1 MTRLTRLRLAWAAW
15 NCALPILFGAA
26 LSHAALAAEG
36 VQPLAALQQQ
46 ADIWLRQGF
55 DDAQATLDA
64 LDIAL
69 ATPGLEPA
77 HARILQ
83 RTRGA
88 VAARAGRDVDVD
100 AALKA
105 LDALAVAGD
114 ALARPDAAL
123 VRALRD
129 EQLGHSARAVTQA
142 REAADSYAAV
152 CTLGVALRP
161 DCDLRAQWLA
171 QQTLLL
177 REREDVDLNSAI
189 ARGDEAVA
197 LARRAGDPALQAWT
211 LATQASL
218 WAGQGDVTRARRA
231 MSQAEALLREV
242 ARPDVETR
250 VALLRARVAD
260 AAGDAARVDRA
271 LRAAFDAARRA
282 RSPRLVAAVQVN
294 QSDVLVRRGRAREAL
309 AAVQAALPVVR
320 KVADRRLERILLH
333 NGALAQIALGRSREA
348 KVQAQR
354 LFELW
359 AADGTLGE
367 QSVALREV
375 ADALAGAGDA
385 RAALDLYHRERDVT
399 SRVMAEQR
407 EAAER
412 SARARY
418 DRDAQQRNIELIA
431 RDNTIQ
437 ATELHNRN
445 LVQRLWAL
453 AAVVVGLAA
462 LLVGLLLRRVWATQG
477 ALQRSQAQLKVQS
490 ERDPLTGAAN
500 RRHGQARLQAES
512 EAADG
517 AWSGALLLVDVDHF
531 KHVND
536 EYGHNVGDEVLV
548 EVARRLQS
556 AVREHDVVVRWGGEE
571 FLVMAPKA
579 TGASLD
585 ALAQRLMRCV
595 SETPVPLADGRTIAV
610 TVSVGYGAFPLSPRQ
625 EHIRWDRALNL
636 ADMALYTAKSQGR
649 NRAVGI
655 SGLHA
660 AADAATMERVE
671 ADFER
676 AWQDGVLNLAIQPGS

>member
-1 MTRLTRLRLAWAAW
+1 MRLDHLRRLAVAVPL
-15 NCALPILFGAA
+15 CALLPLSFGAA
-26 LSHAALAAEG
+26 PDAPAVAA
-36 VQPLAALQQQ
+36 QPLAGLQQQ
-46 ADIWLRQGF
+46 AEIWLRQGF
-55 DDAQATLDA
+55 DHAQDTLD
-64 LDIAL
+64 DIGAAL
-69 ATPGLEPA
+69 AAPSLEPA
-77 HARILQ
+77 QARTLQ

-88 VAARAGRDVDVD
+88 VAARAGRDTDVD

-105 LDALAVAGD
+105 LDALAAAGD

-129 EQLGHSARAVTQA
+129 EQQGHSAQAVAQA
-142 REAADSYAAV
+142 REATDSYAAE
-152 CTLGVALRP
+152 CTAGVGQRT

-177 REREDVDLNSAI
+177 RQREDVDLNSAI

-211 LATQASL
+211 LATLASL
-218 WAGQGDVTRARRA
+218 WAEQGDVAHARRA
-231 MSQAEALLREV
+231 MGQAEALLRGV
-242 ARPDVETR
+242 VRPDVETR
-250 VALLRARVAD
+250 VALLQARVAD
-260 AAGDAARVDRA
+260 MAGDATGVDRA

-282 RSPRLVAAVQVN
+282 KSPRLVAAVQVN
-294 QSDVLVRRGRAREAL
+294 LSDVLVRRGRAAEAWV
-309 AAVQAALPVVR
+309 AVQAALPVVR
-320 KVADRRLERILLH
+320 KVANRRLERILLH
-333 NGALAQIALGRSREA
+333 NGALAQIALGRTREA
-348 KVQAQR
+348 KLQTER

-367 QSVALREV
+367 QSMALREV
-375 ADALAGAGDA
+375 ADALAAAGDA

-418 DRDAQQRNIELIA
+418 DRDAQQRNIELMA

-437 ATELHNRN
+437 ATELHNRS
-445 LVQRLWAL
+445 LAQRLWAL
-453 AAVVVGLAA
+453 AAAVVGLAA
-462 LLVGLLLRRVWATQG
+462 LLVALLLRRVWATQG
-477 ALQRSQAQLKVQS
+477 ALQKSQAQLKVQS
-490 ERDPLTGAAN
+490 ERDPLTGTAN

-517 AWSGALLLVDVDHF
+517 SWSGALLLVDVDHF

-536 EYGHNVGDEVLV
+536 THGHNVGDEVLI

-579 TGASLD
+579 SGASLD
-585 ALAQRLMRCV
+585 ALAERLMLAV
-595 SETPVPLADGRTIAV
+595 GATPLALADGRMIPV
-610 TVSVGYGAFPLSPRQ
+610 TVSVGYGAFPLPPRQ
-625 EHIRWDRALNL
+625 ERIRWDRALNL

-660 AADAATMERVE
+660 AADAGTIGRVE
-671 ADFER
+671 SDFER
-676 AWQDGVLNLAIQPGS
+676 AWQDGLLDLAIQPGP